1 MRRMGL
7 MSLLKAAVCV
17 AIVAIV
23 GPMSGCVD
31 DWVKVDVPREVQK
44 GLSVPSRVPLSQSRA
59 IAEEWKEMQLEA
71 ASAAAAKEKVQR
83 EEAARTLATVRT
95 EIEDEIAT
103 RQVADAAFAR
113 SAARKLTEL
122 DAREGARAAQ
132 ASADLERLARTIEA
146 TSKTFDA
153 RIAAATAQA
162 DNFGGVLGG
171 FVAAGTEAA
180 KSSGIPGLALLTLIG
195 GLFIRKPGDKAKMDD
210 AEQARLLAEQKAAE
224 LQNQLTALFNE
235 MKTELAKEWKHG
247 FNVGAVVD
255 REAVKKTVMDPASA
269 VESVTG

>member
-1 MRRMGL
+1 MRPITL
-7 MSLLKAAVCV
+7 IKAAVCV
-17 AIVAIV
+17 AIAALV
-23 GPMSGCVD
+23 GPMWGCVD
-31 DWVKVDVPREVQK
+31 DLVKVDVPREVQK
-44 GLSVPSRVPLSQSRA
+44 ATGAPARVPLSQSRA
-59 IAEEWKEMQLEA
+59 LADEWREMQVEA
-71 ASAAAAKEKVQR
+71 ATAAAAKEKVQR
-83 EEAARTLATVRT
+83 EEAARVLAEVRAR
-95 EIEDEIAT
+95 IEDEAQT
-103 RQVADAAFAR
+103 RAAEDAKWAK
-113 SAARKLTEL
+113 SAERELREL
-122 DAREGARAAQ
+122 DAKEGARAAQ
-132 ASADLERLARTIEA
+132 ASADLDRLARTIEA
-146 TSKTFDA
+146 TGKAFDA

-210 AEQARLLAEQKAAE
+210 AEQARLQAEQKAAE
-224 LQNQLTALFNE
+224 LQKQLTAMFNE

-269 VESVTG
+269 VESVTQ